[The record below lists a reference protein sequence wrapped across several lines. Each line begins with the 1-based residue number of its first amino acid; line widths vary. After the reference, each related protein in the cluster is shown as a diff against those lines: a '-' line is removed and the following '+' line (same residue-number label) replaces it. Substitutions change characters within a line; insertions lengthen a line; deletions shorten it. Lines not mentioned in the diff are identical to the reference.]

1 MKRLSLLTVVS
12 VLFVTSAG
20 AAGVGSTYK
29 PLPPL
34 KVTEYAVDV
43 SVEKPFK
50 VLHVSDSHVVRID
63 SRDTPEL
70 RESSLKRSRMGR
82 ELGDYYLDVAIC
94 RARSAGMPLVH
105 TGDMIAYYGPAGL
118 ERAGR
123 LLATDDI
130 IATVGNHEYWLSG
143 ESKDVQKNEAAC
155 REGLKAAF
163 GQGAGT
169 YEREIN
175 GVLFFVF
182 NNASQLVTQ
191 ETADAFDR
199 TVAKKKPIVMVCH
212 VPLATEGLQ
221 NGAVCGWKDAKHDQ
235 LTLDFVEKVRREP
248 LVKAVLAGHLH
259 GKACCRFSP
268 TAMEYV
274 ADALFNG
281 TAQEITF
288 GVRK

>member
-1 MKRLSLLTVVS
+1 MVAFALSSSGV
-12 VLFVTSAG
+12 AD
-20 AAGVGSTYK
+20 VGSAYQ

-34 KVTEYAVDV
+34 KVTKYEVDV
-43 SVEKPFK
+43 NVEKPFK
-50 VLHVSDSHVVRID
+50 VLHVSDSHMVRID
-63 SRDTPEL
+63 SRDTTEL
-70 RESSLKRSRMGR
+70 RDYALKNSRMGR
-82 ELGDYYLDVAIC
+82 ELGDYYLGEAVC
-94 RARSAGMPLVH
+94 RARGAGMPVVH
-105 TGDMIAYYGPAGL
+105 TGDMVAYCGPAGL

-123 LLATDDI
+123 ILATDDI

-143 ESKDVQKNEAAC
+143 ERKDVQKNADEC
-155 REGLKAAF
+155 RKGLVAAF
-163 GQGAGT
+163 GKGAGT

-175 GVLFFVF
+175 GVMFFVF

-191 ETADAFDR
+191 ETVEAFGR
-199 TVAKKKPIVMVCH
+199 TVAKKRPIVMVCH

-221 NGAVCGWKDAKHDQ
+221 NGAVCGWKGAKNDP

-259 GKACCRFSP
+259 GQASCRFSP

-281 TAQEITF
+281 AAQEISF
-288 GVRK
+288 GVWK